1 MADLAA
7 LAAGDFEPCRAQPFR
22 LTTPGSEG
30 AAPDASGA
38 GAELE
43 LTLVEVKRLGT
54 ALRQGGAF
62 SLLFLSRAGPFLPQA
77 TYRVTH
83 PKLGTLELFLV
94 PVGPIHGG
102 NGYEAV
108 FT

>member
-1 MADLAA
+1 MAVATLDSLTP
-7 LAAGDFEPCRAQPFR
+7 GDFEPHHGETFE
-22 LTTPGSEG
+22 LS
-30 AAPDASGA
+30 AAAGA
-38 GAELE
+38 GGGELA
-43 LTLVEVKRLGT
+43 LKLVEVKRLGT

-62 SLLFLSRAGPFLPQA
+62 SLLFVSPAGPFLPQA
-77 TYRVTH
+77 TYRLSH

-94 PVGPIHGG
+94 PVGPMQGG

>member
-1 MADLAA
+1 MDSLAA
-7 LAAGDFEPCRAQPFR
+7 LTAEIFEPLSHEAFRLAAG
-22 LTTPGSEG
+22 
-30 AAPDASGA
+30 GA

-54 ALRQGGAF
+54 ALRPGGAF
-62 SLLFLSRAGPFLPQA
+62 SLLFVSPAGPFLPQA
-77 TYRVTH
+77 TYRLTH

-94 PVGPIHGG
+94 PIGPIQGG